1 MTRTTG
7 ELFVP
12 LLLRSS
18 ARSETDGQ
26 TEDGVLGRG
35 SADGDACSKTKALL
49 ALSHPIGNPSR
60 DMKKLGHHR
69 LESVAFEPAKF
80 ARPSTSVPHS
90 RPRWLSSPAKPLV
103 SKLGIIRRQMMGHLK
118 FWRGS
123 PYPVRPF
130 RSEDGG
136 MMRAEE
142 GRKGRTRDPENGQSW
157 GSRKREKE
165 EEGRK
170 ATVKIF

>member
-1 MTRTTG
+1 MTRTG
-7 ELFVP
+7 ELFC
-12 LLLRSS
+12 SS
-18 ARSETDGQ
+18 PPSILAERDGQ
-26 TEDGVLGRG
+26 TDDGVLERARFGGWGRVLQNKG
-35 SADGDACSKTKALL
+35 WL
-49 ALSHPIGNPSR
+49 AFLRESVGRHE
-60 DMKKLGHHR
+60 KLGHHR

-80 ARPSTSVPHS
+80 ARPSTP
-90 RPRWLSSPAKPLV
+90 RPRSPAKTLV

-123 PYPVRPF
+123 PYPPRPF

-142 GRKGRTRDPENGQSW
+142 GGKGRTRDPENGQSW

-165 EEGRK
+165 EGRK

>member
-1 MTRTTG
+1 MF
-7 ELFVP
+7 L
-12 LLLRSS
+12 SS
-18 ARSETDGQ
+18 FDPRRARRTDGR
-26 TEDGVLGRG
+26 RG
-35 SADGDACSKTKALL
+35 SRARFGGWGRVLQNK
-49 ALSHPIGNPSR
+49 GWPSFLR
-60 DMKKLGHHR
+60 ESVGRHEKLGHHR

-80 ARPSTSVPHS
+80 ARPSTS

-103 SKLGIIRRQMMGHLK
+103 SKLGIIRRRQMMGHLK

-142 GRKGRTRDPENGQSW
+142 RRGERATRKMAKVGGAEKGRRRWRRTKW
-157 GSRKREKE
+157 GGKRPSKYFD
-165 EEGRK
+165 
-170 ATVKIF
+170 T